1 MKWRIGYVRHVRLDL
16 GRIEELLL
24 LKIWLRGRILEEFA
38 RALKDR
44 WTLEGDFFRPFFAL
58 GSLHDAH
65 LSFRLITTAIGTTV
79 QLLQWRL
86 KVTVSMTD
94 LVPGTIVKIATVIV
108 DGALL
113 WQVLQLCLHW
123 CDHRSINLLG
133 GNIV

>member
-1 MKWRIGYVRHVRLDL
+1 MKRRIGYVRHVRLDL

-65 LSFRLITTAIGTTV
+65 LSFRLIATAIGTTV
-79 QLLQWRL
+79 QLLQRRL
-86 KVTVSMTD
+86 KVTVSMID